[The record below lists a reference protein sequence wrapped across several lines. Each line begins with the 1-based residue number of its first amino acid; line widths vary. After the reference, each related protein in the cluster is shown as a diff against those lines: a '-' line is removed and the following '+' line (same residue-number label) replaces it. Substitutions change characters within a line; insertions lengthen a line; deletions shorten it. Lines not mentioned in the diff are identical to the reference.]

1 MIIRT
6 PRKQRQ
12 RSSPPP
18 PRVDVEAM
26 REPSMRIAVYIDMD
40 TVGACHSLRE
50 ISLRNVDIHAV
61 AAHASPHQRAASV
74 VTPTSTRTA
83 ALDQIFLMVGV
94 FAGSRGGCCCGL
106 LAAPHIIVVTRD
118 HERGSTLKALFL
130 YDAATRRLGATY
142 SHASSEAEALAGVQ
156 SLGDFGS
163 KNRVR
168 DRHWRAS
175 ATRRRG
181 GAGSRRSAAPAS
193 TRRGSAGTASRSSRP
208 TPRGASA
215 RGAGPAPP
223 RRWGPRWRWRTRS
236 PWSRCNTVS
245 PVVKNGAR
253 PRGGSLRRSTSRA
266 SP

>member
-130 YDAATRRLGATY
+130 YDAATRRWQMYA
-142 SHASSEAEALAGVQ
+142 AEMVNGC
-156 SLGDFGS
+156 GIGS
-163 KNRVR
+163 WEENSRIVR
-168 DRHWRAS
+168 C
-175 ATRRRG
+175 
-181 GAGSRRSAAPAS
+181 PPC
-193 TRRGSAGTASRSSRP
+193 SRP
-208 TPRGASA
+208 PC
-215 RGAGPAPP
+215 AP
-223 RRWGPRWRWRTRS
+223 G
-236 PWSRCNTVS
+236 
-245 PVVKNGAR
+245 
-253 PRGGSLRRSTSRA
+253 RA
-266 SP
+266 

>member
-130 YDAATRRLGATY
+130 YDAATQRLGATY

-163 KNRVR
+163 EN
-168 DRHWRAS
+168 
-175 ATRRRG
+175 
-181 GAGSRRSAAPAS
+181 
-193 TRRGSAGTASRSSRP
+193 
-208 TPRGASA
+208 
-215 RGAGPAPP
+215 
-223 RRWGPRWRWRTRS
+223 RS
-236 PWSRCNTVS
+236 PNLHKSAIHCCVVS
-245 PVVKNGAR
+245 FVRV
-253 PRGGSLRRSTSRA
+253 LRLEKTEEYGETFVTDDGTRFVDTMDAGQDYR
-266 SP
+266 

>member
-142 SHASSEAEALAGVQ
+142 SHASSEAEALAC
-156 SLGDFGS
+156 L
-163 KNRVR
+163 R
-168 DRHWRAS
+168 D
-175 ATRRRG
+175 AT
-181 GAGSRRSAAPAS
+181 
-193 TRRGSAGTASRSSRP
+193 TRRGWLATLCCAGVYTAGLCGHCLSFL
-208 TPRGASA
+208 ASDAA
-215 RGAGPAPP
+215 RRVRARRRTGSPAPLESP
-223 RRWGPRWRWRTRS
+223 GPCTEDAQ
-236 PWSRCNTVS
+236 PLIAV
-245 PVVKNGAR
+245 
-253 PRGGSLRRSTSRA
+253 
-266 SP
+266 